1 MDRLVNGM
9 LAVNGGV
16 ILNDKN
22 LQFEVMGPGYSTHQT
37 RMVATYAPEGLVK
50 VEMVYDGKAFYVFRF
65 RGHMDAQHYW
75 SRKYNINNLINSK
88 KYGDMAKKTIQAYNI
103 IFGG

>member
-1 MDRLVNGM
+1 MSGLVNGM
-9 LAVNGGV
+9 STVNGGT
-16 ILNDKN
+16 ILNNKN
-22 LQFEVMGPGYSTHQT
+22 LQFEAMGPGYSTHPT
-37 RMVATYAPEGLVK
+37 KMVATYASEGLVK

-65 RGHMDAQHYW
+65 RRHMDNQHYW

-88 KYGDMAKKTIQAYNI
+88 KYGNMAKKTIQAYNI